1 MKIVKIKRA
10 PPNRQDSPTTTQGK
24 ENPWK

>member
-1 MKIVKIKRA
+1 MKIVKIKTA
-10 PPNRQDSPTTTQGK
+10 TPNRQDSPTTTQGK